1 MAEEFLRRHGLER
14 RITLIVPGFSAAAMT
29 AAATDFAAGIPK
41 RVAEELAKGLPLRVL
56 TLPTPR
62 MTMPLSLVWHPRTHD
77 DPGAV
82 TFRTL
87 LFETLRKPPKNDRS
101 PRGARRKHD

>member
-29 AAATDFAAGIPK
+29 AATTDWAAGMPK

-56 TLPTPR
+56 RLPTPQ
-62 MTMPLSLVWHPRTHD
+62 MSMPLSLVWHPRTHD
-77 DPGAV
+77 DPGAIA
-82 TFRTL
+82 FRTL
-87 LFETLRKPPKNDRS
+87 LFDNLRKPPKNDRS
-101 PRGARRKHD
+101 VRRTRGRTQ